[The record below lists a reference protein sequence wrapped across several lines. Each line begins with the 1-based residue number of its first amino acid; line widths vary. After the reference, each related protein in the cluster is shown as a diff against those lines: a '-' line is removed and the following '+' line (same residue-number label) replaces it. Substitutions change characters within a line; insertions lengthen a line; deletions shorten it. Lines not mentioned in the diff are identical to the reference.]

1 MTDGAA
7 RAGRIGVLL
16 AAMGAIS
23 YGVTVVIGRD
33 LAGAGIGSATAL
45 AGRFAAAG
53 VVLLVVLKIRRVPL
67 ALSRRGALLGLAL
80 GAWYSMQSAFFFSA
94 LERGTAAAVA
104 LVFYVYPA
112 MVTVVEV
119 LRGRERLHHS
129 TVAALTLSSVGTA
142 IVVVGGGRVSIT
154 VAGVLFALA
163 AAAAF
168 AGYLLGGREVARG
181 ADPMAVACLVSI
193 SAAVLSFGRGAV
205 TGELVDPSRR
215 VLELIGYGL
224 ATALAFSLTF
234 AAMRRIG
241 ATRVAVVMTLEAA
254 SAVLMA
260 AIFLGE
266 SIDATQAIGGMAVLG
281 AATVIARSQ
290 PQDVAIA
297 TASAPAAGT

>member
-1 MTDGAA
+1 LTDGG
-7 RAGRIGVLL
+7 GRIGVLL
-16 AAMGAIS
+16 AATGAIS

-33 LAGAGIGSATAL
+33 LAEAGIGSSTAL
-45 AGRFAAAG
+45 AGRFAVAG
-53 VVLLVVLKIRRVPL
+53 VILLVVVRVRGVPL
-67 ALSRRGALLGLAL
+67 ATSRRGALQGLAL

-112 MVTVVEV
+112 IVTVVEV
-119 LRGRERLHHS
+119 LRGRERLHRS
-129 TVAALTLSSVGTA
+129 TLVALALSSAGTA
-142 IVVVGGGRVSIT
+142 IVVVGGGTVSIS
-154 VAGVLFALA
+154 VAGLLFALA

-168 AGYLLGGREVARG
+168 AGYLLGGREVARA

-193 SAAVLSFGRGAV
+193 SAAVLSFARGAV
-205 TGELVDPSRR
+205 TAELVDPSRR
-215 VLELIGYGL
+215 VLELGGYGL

-254 SAVLMA
+254 SAVVMA

-266 SIDATQAIGGMAVLG
+266 SVNAAQAVGGVAVLG
-281 AATVIARSQ
+281 AAAVIARSH
-290 PQDVAIA
+290 PQDVATA

>member
-1 MTDGAA
+1 MSER
-7 RAGRIGVLL
+7 RAERIGVLL
-16 AAMGAIS
+16 AGTGAIS

-33 LAGAGIGSATAL
+33 LAEAGIGSATAL
-45 AGRFAAAG
+45 ASRFAAAG
-53 VVLLVVLKIRRVPL
+53 VILLVVLRVRGIPL
-67 ALSRRGALLGLAL
+67 AVSRRGAMLGLGL
-80 GAWYSMQSAFFFSA
+80 GAWYAVQSALFFSA

-112 MVTVVEV
+112 LVTVVEV
-119 LRGRERLHHS
+119 LRGRERLHRL
-129 TVAALTLSSVGTA
+129 TLAALALSSAGTA
-142 IVVVGGGRVSIT
+142 IVVIGGGRVSIT
-154 VAGVLFALA
+154 IAGVLFALG

-168 AGYLLGGREVARG
+168 AGYLLAGREVARG

-193 SAAVLSFGRGAV
+193 SAAVLSLARGAA
-205 TGELVDPSRR
+205 TSELVDPSSH

-254 SAVLMA
+254 SAVVMA
-260 AIFLGE
+260 AAFLGE
-266 SIDATQAIGGMAVLG
+266 SINASQAIGGVAVLA

-290 PQDVAIA
+290 PEDSMVGV
-297 TASAPAAGT
+297 TLPAQ